1 MSVVRSF
8 LGLVGYYKKFVKDFS
23 KIAVP
28 LTQLTQKGVSY
39 EWTEDGESAFLKLKT
54 RLVSVPILI
63 LPSSNEEFQIYSD
76 TSYKGLGCKNNDL
89 TPTTTTDPPQP
100 TFDSGLRFRE
110 KLLYLQTL
118 KVNPSKALHKNPNFQ
133 SAPLDSL
140 KSIEK
145 CLSSM
150 GIDRS
155 ALGRI
160 FDMYPQLLTCDPYSD
175 LYPVFDFLLNHVNIP
190 FPDIR
195 ISIIRC
201 PRLLICS
208 VDHQLRP
215 ALRFLE
221 NLGFV
226 GKHALTCQTTLLL
239 VSNVKNMFMPK
250 LNYLQDLGFSYEEVL
265 RSPGLLTFSISNNF
279 EPKVEY
285 FLKEMN
291 GNLAELKMFL
301 QYFSFSL
308 EGKIKPRHQLLM
320 EIGLSL
326 SLPQMLKVS
335 DGEFNARLIEMRLR
349 LVDQRQSQ

>member
-1 MSVVRSF
+1 MIIP
-8 LGLVGYYKKFVKDFS
+8 LQLLP
-23 KIAVP
+23 P
-28 LTQLTQKGVSY
+28 LTQTQTQTQTQTLTL
-39 EWTEDGESAFLKLKT
+39 TLN
-54 RLVSVPILI
+54 R
-63 LPSSNEEFQIYSD
+63 LPSLNPSPKPHPKTLLN
-76 TSYKGLGCKNNDL
+76 CL
-89 TPTTTTDPPQP
+89 TPLQTPSALTPHLTTATDPPQP
-100 TFDSGLRFRE
+100 TSDSGLRFRE

-118 KVNPSKALHKNPNFQ
+118 KVNPSKALHKNPNFR

-140 KSIEK
+140 KSVEK
-145 CLSSM
+145 CLCSM

-190 FPDIR
+190 LPDIR
-195 ISIIRC
+195 KSIIRC

-239 VSNVKNMFMPK
+239 VSSVENTLMPK
-250 LNYLQDLGFSYEEVL
+250 LNYLQDLGFSYEEVSRMVL

-279 EPKVEY
+279 GPKVEY

-291 GNLAELKMFL
+291 GDLAELKRFP

-308 EGKIKPRHQLLM
+308 EGKIKPRHQLLV
-320 EIGLSL
+320 ENGLSL
-326 SLPQMLKVS
+326 PLPQMLKVS
-335 DGEFNARLIEMRLR
+335 DGEFNTRLIEMQLR
-349 LVDQRQSQ
+349 LVDERQS